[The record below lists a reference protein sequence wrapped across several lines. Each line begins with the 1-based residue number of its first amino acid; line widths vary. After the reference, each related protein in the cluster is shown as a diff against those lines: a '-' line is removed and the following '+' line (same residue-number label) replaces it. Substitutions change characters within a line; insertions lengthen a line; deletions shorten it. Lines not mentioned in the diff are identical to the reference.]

1 MSEDRAV
8 CDYEKTLEL
17 MHEEQQKLLHELDEA
32 RAQIVEQSRRI
43 AFLEGQV
50 NAFQFCVSREGEGK

>member
-17 MHEEQQKLLHELDEA
+17 MHGEKQKLLDELDEA

-50 NAFQFCVSREGEGK
+50 NAFQFCVSRGGEGK

>member
-17 MHEEQQKLLHELDEA
+17 MHEDQQKLNEA

-50 NAFQFCVSREGEGK
+50 NAFQFCVSKGGEGK

>member
-17 MHEEQQKLLHELDEA
+17 MHKEQQKFQHELDEA

-50 NAFQFCVSREGEGK
+50 NAFQFCVSRGGEGK

>member
-1 MSEDRAV
+1 MSENRAV

-17 MHEEQQKLLHELDEA
+17 MHEDQQKLLQQLDEA
-32 RAQIVEQSRRI
+32 RAQIVEQSRAI

-50 NAFQFCVSREGEGK
+50 NAFQFCVSRGGEEK

>member
-17 MHEEQQKLLHELDEA
+17 MHEDQQKLNEA

-50 NAFQFCVSREGEGK
+50 NAFQFCVSRGGEGK

>member
-1 MSEDRAV
+1 MSENRGV

-17 MHEEQQKLLHELDEA
+17 MHVEQQKLRQQLDEA
-32 RAQIVEQSRRI
+32 KAQIVEQSRTI

-50 NAFQFCVSREGEGK
+50 NAFQFCVSRGGEEK